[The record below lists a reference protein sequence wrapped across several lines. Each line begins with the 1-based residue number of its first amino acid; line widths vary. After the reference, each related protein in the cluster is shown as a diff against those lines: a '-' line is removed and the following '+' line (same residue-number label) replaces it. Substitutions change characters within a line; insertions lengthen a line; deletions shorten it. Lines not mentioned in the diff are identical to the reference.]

1 MRIIGLKAYRKGY
14 TGLLENDDAYVFF
27 NTVKGQYRPVQSYPK
42 CDFESLHHFTTLM
55 SKFVNSA
62 FFLKTPAEITTI
74 DTRTLDRIHRQNRR
88 DTQT

>member
-14 TGLLENDDAYVFF
+14 TGLLEDEEAYVFF
-27 NTVKGQYRPVQSYPK
+27 NTLKGQYRPVQSYPK

-62 FFLKTPAEITTI
+62 FFLKAPVKIAAI
-74 DTRTLDRIHRQNRR
+74 DMETLDRIHMHQGR
-88 DTQT
+88 DNAT